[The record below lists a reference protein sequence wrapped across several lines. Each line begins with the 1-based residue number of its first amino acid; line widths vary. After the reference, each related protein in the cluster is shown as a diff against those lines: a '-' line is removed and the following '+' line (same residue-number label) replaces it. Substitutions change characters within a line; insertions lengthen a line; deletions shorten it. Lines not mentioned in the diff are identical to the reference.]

1 MTHQTVETIDPHGR
15 RVLDVSGLPNTA
27 IDHYA
32 PVWWGNALLIMIES
46 TTVLLLLA
54 SYFYLRRNFTEWP
67 PPQPLTMP
75 PIFHPVPNLTV
86 PTIELILLVLSCIP
100 MYFTD
105 MAARRNDGPAVRR
118 GLALILAVGVIL
130 IALRFFELRPSQLKF
145 RWDENAYASIVWII
159 LGTHL
164 TYLLA
169 AVAEFAI
176 MLAWIIKHSF
186 DPKHGLDITL
196 LGGYWYW
203 TAATWVACYGVVY
216 FGARF

>member
-1 MTHQTVETIDPHGR
+1 
-15 RVLDVSGLPNTA
+15 
-27 IDHYA
+27 
-32 PVWWGNALLIMIES
+32 
-46 TTVLLLLA
+46 
-54 SYFYLRRNFTEWP
+54 
-67 PPQPLTMP
+67 
-75 PIFHPVPNLTV
+75 
-86 PTIELILLVLSCIP
+86 
-100 MYFTD
+100 
-105 MAARRNDGPAVRR
+105 VRR

-130 IALRFFELRPSQLKF
+130 NALRFFELRPSQLKF
-145 RWDENAYASIVWII
+145 RLDENAYASIVWII

-186 DPKHGLDITL
+186 DPNHRLYDTM
-196 LGGYWYW
+196 LGGYWYR